1 MKVGIIG
8 GGALGLGA
16 AWELVQ
22 QGHQPVVY
30 ERAPFLGGQAS
41 TFDVGGAPLE
51 RAYHHLFTS
60 DTAMLDLAEEVGLG
74 HKMRWIDSKMG
85 IFRNGKIYKFVTP
98 TDLLKFSAIPLLDRI
113 RMGFVAL
120 YLSRYK
126 NWRKLESIAASDW
139 IRKYAG
145 PRAYDAVWGPLLR
158 GKFGE
163 YYDKVA
169 MPWFWGKMH
178 TRFTSRG
185 KGMAKEKLGY
195 PGGSFGEIFDR
206 TAELIREKGGE
217 VYIDAGVNKV
227 LIEDGVARGLEVEL
241 PGQGAKE
248 EEFDVVLATV
258 PSYIFPHL
266 VPPLPE
272 DYLAKLEGIK
282 YLAAVLIV
290 LELDQALS
298 SVYWLNIADNSIP
311 FVGVIEH
318 TNFIEPEVYGGN
330 HIVYI
335 ANYLSSE
342 HPLFH
347 MKDTELLEE
356 YLPHLQRINPNFDRS
371 WIRKWHYHR
380 VAAAQPVVEV
390 NYSER
395 IPDFQTP
402 FENLYLANTT
412 QIYPEDRGTN
422 YSVRLG
428 REMANRIVD
437 DHKGD

>member
-60 DTAMLDLAEEVGLG
+60 DTAILELAEEVGLG

-98 TDLLKFSAIPLLDRI
+98 TDLLKFSAIPLIDRI

-126 NWRKLESIAASDW
+126 NWRKLENVTASDW

-217 VYIDAGVNKV
+217 VHIDAGVNKV

-248 EEFDVVLATV
+248 ENFDVVLATV
-258 PSYIFPHL
+258 PSYIFPKL
-266 VPPLPE
+266 VPPLPA

-290 LELDQALS
+290 LELDQPLS

-390 NYSER
+390 NYSQR

-402 FENLYLANTT
+402 FDNLYLANTT

-428 REMANRIVD
+428 REMANRIIS

>member
-1 MKVGIIG
+1 MNVGIIG

-22 QGHQPVVY
+22 QGHHPVVY

-60 DTAMLDLAEEVGLG
+60 DTAIVELAEEVGLG
-74 HKMRWIDSKMG
+74 HKMRWIESKMG
-85 IFRNGKIYKFVTP
+85 IFRDGRIYKFVTP
-98 TDLLKFSAIPLLDRI
+98 TDLLRFSAIPLLDRI

-126 NWRKLESIAASDW
+126 NWRKLENITASDW
-139 IRKYAG
+139 IRRFAG

-195 PGGSFGEIFDR
+195 PGGSFGEIFNK
-206 TAELIREKGGE
+206 TAELIRERGGE
-217 VYIDAGVNKV
+217 VHTGAGVNRV
-227 LIEDGVARGLEVEL
+227 LVEDGVARGLEVEL
-241 PGQGAKE
+241 PGSGPTE
-248 EEFDVVLATV
+248 HSFDVVLATV
-258 PSYIFPHL
+258 PSYVFPRL

-272 DYLAKLEGIK
+272 EYASKLQSIK

-290 LELDQALS
+290 LELDQPLS
-298 SVYWLNIADNSIP
+298 SIYWLNIADSSVP

-330 HIVYI
+330 HVVYI
-335 ANYLSSE
+335 SNYLSSE

-356 YLPHLQRINPNFDRS
+356 YLPHLQRINPNFNRS

-380 VAAAQPVVEV
+380 EPAAQPVVETG
-390 NYSER
+390 YSQR
-395 IPDFQTP
+395 IPEFQTP
-402 FENLYLANTT
+402 FRNLYLANTT

-422 YSVRLG
+422 YSVKLG
-428 REMANRIVD
+428 REMAHLIIRGHGN
-437 DHKGD
+437 G

>member
-1 MKVGIIG
+1 
-8 GGALGLGA
+8 
-16 AWELVQ
+16 
-22 QGHQPVVY
+22 
-30 ERAPFLGGQAS
+30 
-41 TFDVGGAPLE
+41 
-51 RAYHHLFTS
+51 
-60 DTAMLDLAEEVGLG
+60 
-74 HKMRWIDSKMG
+74 
-85 IFRNGKIYKFVTP
+85 
-98 TDLLKFSAIPLLDRI
+98 
-113 RMGFVAL
+113 
-120 YLSRYK
+120 
-126 NWRKLESIAASDW
+126 
-139 IRKYAG
+139 
-145 PRAYDAVWGPLLR
+145 
-158 GKFGE
+158 
-163 YYDKVA
+163 
-169 MPWFWGKMH
+169 
-178 TRFTSRG
+178 
-185 KGMAKEKLGY
+185 
-195 PGGSFGEIFDR
+195 
-206 TAELIREKGGE
+206 
-217 VYIDAGVNKV
+217 
-227 LIEDGVARGLEVEL
+227 
-241 PGQGAKE
+241 
-248 EEFDVVLATV
+248 VVLATV
-258 PSYIFPHL
+258 PSYIFPKL
-266 VPPLPE
+266 VPPLPA

-290 LELDQALS
+290 LELDQPLS

-390 NYSER
+390 NYSQR

-402 FENLYLANTT
+402 FDNLYLANTT

-428 REMANRIVD
+428 REMANRIIS